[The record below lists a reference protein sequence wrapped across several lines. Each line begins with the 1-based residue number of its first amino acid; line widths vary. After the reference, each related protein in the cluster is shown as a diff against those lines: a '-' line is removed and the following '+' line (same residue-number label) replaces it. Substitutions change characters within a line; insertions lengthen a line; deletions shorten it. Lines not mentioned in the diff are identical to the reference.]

1 MMSWWGP
8 CSGSPGTAPAT
19 HVGRSLACSTGR
31 RAFTIL
37 GYPPSHVHSDIVTL
51 DAPPT
56 SPALHEITEPRRCPI
71 RTPDCRRDT
80 CAHLK
85 PHDSSASHAE
95 RWKSTGPTLPGLLI
109 ESSVD
114 AWPTRSRICRLGR

>member
-1 MMSWWGP
+1 MMSGSGTG
-8 CSGSPGTAPAT
+8 SGSRGTAPAR

-85 PHDSSASHAE
+85 PHDSSASQTE
-95 RWKSTGPTLPGLLI
+95 RWKSTEPTLPGLLI
-109 ESSVD
+109 ENSVE
-114 AWPTRSRICRLGR
+114 ALSTRSRI